1 MAQSYDAIV
10 IGAGHNGL
18 TCAAYLARAGR
29 KVLVLEKRY
38 VIGGATVTEEI
49 YKGFKYTVCS
59 YVVSLLRPEVTRELE
74 LAKHGLQIHP
84 VNSIF
89 MANNDG
95 PPLITWP
102 DAAKTR
108 HEFRKFSRRDA
119 DMAEKFEEVMFK
131 MANAVK
137 PILGYTPPDLAAP
150 SLRDLNTLKS
160 FGKHLKGL
168 GKDTFHTLYKIMT
181 MSAEDFL
188 AEYFETD
195 IIRAN
200 HSLSAV
206 IGTFLGPKSPG
217 TAYVLLHHYMGDLD
231 GAYSAWGAQLGG
243 TGGLAAAIASSAREY
258 GAEIRT
264 DAPVEQ
270 VIVKNGKA
278 VGVALEN
285 GDEIYADTIVSGA
298 DPRVTFRK

>member
-1 MAQSYDAIV
+1 
-10 IGAGHNGL
+10 
-18 TCAAYLARAGR
+18 
-29 KVLVLEKRY
+29 
-38 VIGGATVTEEI
+38 
-49 YKGFKYTVCS
+49 
-59 YVVSLLRPEVTRELE
+59 
-74 LAKHGLQIHP
+74 
-84 VNSIF
+84 
-89 MANNDG
+89 
-95 PPLITWP
+95 
-102 DAAKTR
+102 
-108 HEFRKFSRRDA
+108 
-119 DMAEKFEEVMFK
+119 
-131 MANAVK
+131 

-150 SLRDLNTLKS
+150 SLRDLETLKS
-160 FGKHLKGL
+160 FGAHLKGL
-168 GKDTFHTLYKIMT
+168 DKDTFHTLYKVMT
-181 MSAEDFL
+181 MSVEDFL

-200 HSLSAV
+200 HALSAV

-243 TGGLAAAIASSAREY
+243 TGGIAAAIASSAREY

-285 GDEIYADTIVSGA
+285 GDEIHADTIVSGA
-298 DPRVTFRK
+298 DPRVTFRKFIEEKELPADLVDRIDKFKFRGSSGKVNLALDGLPRFRDMPDDSLLKGSMPIAPSMD